1 MTLTKFKREKR
12 KCLLCLIFS
21 VILIISSFI
30 LAIYTYNHNNKVKAD
45 TMENNALYDNIY
57 VLNGTIMCVN
67 KSTNKVYVVS
77 DDGNVFIFKGIEDW
91 LVNDRCILL
100 MDNKGTNN
108 IKDDVIIQTIYQE
121 KYFFLKI
128 VVDFFKKV

>member
-1 MTLTKFKREKR
+1 MTLTKFKREKI
-12 KCLLCLIFS
+12 KCLLCLVFS
-21 VILIISSFI
+21 VILVISSFI

-45 TMENNALYDNIY
+45 TMEKSTLENSALYDNIY
-57 VLNGTIMCVN
+57 VLKGSIMCVN
-67 KSTNKVYVVS
+67 NSTNKVYVVT

-121 KYFFLKI
+121 K
-128 VVDFFKKV
+128 

>member
-30 LAIYTYNHNNKVKAD
+30 LTIYTYNHNDKVKAD
-45 TMENNALYDNIY
+45 TMENNALYDNLY
-57 VLNGTIMCVN
+57 VLKGSIMCVN
-67 KSTNKVYVVS
+67 DSTNKVYVIT
-77 DDGNVFIFKGIEDW
+77 DDGNVFVFKGIEDW

-121 KYFFLKI
+121 K
-128 VVDFFKKV
+128 

>member
-57 VLNGTIMCVN
+57 LKYMLLVMMAMYLYL
-67 KSTNKVYVVS
+67 KV
-77 DDGNVFIFKGIEDW
+77 
-91 LVNDRCILL
+91 
-100 MDNKGTNN
+100 
-108 IKDDVIIQTIYQE
+108 
-121 KYFFLKI
+121 
-128 VVDFFKKV
+128 

>member
-30 LAIYTYNHNNKVKAD
+30 LTIYTYNHNNKVKAD

-67 KSTNKVYVVS
+67 KSTNQVYVVS

-121 KYFFLKI
+121 K
-128 VVDFFKKV
+128 